1 MNFRQ
6 LELFLSLAKTPN
18 ISVVAKEHYL
28 TQSAVSVAIKG
39 LEQEL
44 GVQLFDRLNRRLSLN
59 SNGRLLLQNLE
70 PVMEDF
76 HNVLHS
82 FEGDLLT
89 GILKVGASSTI
100 ADYILPQILFETSD
114 TYENVNIETTFANP
128 QVIIGKVEHGEV
140 DLGLVE
146 KKIENKQLV
155 YTRLCEDDLIIV
167 STDEKLAKNGPY
179 DIEELLDKKW
189 IVREPGAGVRD
200 ALEEYM
206 GDRMDKLNIVLE
218 FDHTESIKRVL
229 HNPNTI
235 SCMSPFAIQTELD
248 NGEIYPIEIKGPPI
262 SRYFYSVTHKV
273 KYRTRLLDKFEKSVA
288 SYLDTDKLLY
298 RE

>member
-1 MNFRQ
+1 
-6 LELFLSLAKTPN
+6 
-18 ISVVAKEHYL
+18 
-28 TQSAVSVAIKG
+28 
-39 LEQEL
+39 
-44 GVQLFDRLNRRLSLN
+44 
-59 SNGRLLLQNLE
+59 
-70 PVMEDF
+70 MENF

-100 ADYILPQILFETSD
+100 ADYILPQILLKFQTH
-114 TYENVNIETTFANP
+114 TTKSPLKLSSNP
-128 QVIIGKVEHGEV
+128 QVIIEKVENGDV

-146 KKIENKQLV
+146 KEIPNKLLI

-167 STDEKLAKNGPY
+167 STDENLAKNGPY

-189 IVREPGAGVRD
+189 IIRESGAGVRD

-206 GDRMDKLNIVLE
+206 GPLMSKLNVVLE
-218 FDHTESIKRVL
+218 LDHTESIKRIL

-235 SCMSPFAIQTELD
+235 SCMSPFAIQRELD
-248 NGEIYPIEIKGPPI
+248 NGEVFPIEIKGPPI

-273 KYRTRLLDKFEKSVA
+273 KYRTRLLDKFEKAVT

-298 RE
+298 RN

>member
-18 ISVVAKEHYL
+18 ISVVAKEHFL

-70 PVMEDF
+70 PVMENF

-100 ADYILPQILFETSD
+100 ADYILPQILFEVSD
-114 TYENVNIETTFANP
+114 SYKQVTIETVFSNP
-128 QVIIGKVEHGEV
+128 QVIVEKVENGDV

-146 KKIENKQLV
+146 KEIPNKMLI

-189 IVREPGAGVRD
+189 IIREPGAGVRD
-200 ALEEYM
+200 ALEDYM
-206 GDRMDKLNIVLE
+206 GPLMGKLNVVLE
-218 FDHTESIKRVL
+218 LDHTESIKRIL
-229 HNPNTI
+229 HNPHTI
-235 SCMSPFAIQTELD
+235 SCMSPFAIQRELD
-248 NGEIYPIEIKGPPI
+248 SGEVFPVEIKGPPI

-273 KYRTRLLDKFEKSVA
+273 KYRTRLLDKFEKAVS

-298 RE
+298 KI

>member
-18 ISVVAKEHYL
+18 ISVVAKEHFL

-44 GVQLFDRLNRRLSLN
+44 SVQLFDRLNRRLSLN

-70 PVMEDF
+70 PVMENF

-100 ADYILPQILFETSD
+100 ADYILPQILFEASD
-114 TYENVNIETTFANP
+114 TYKQVTIETLFDNP
-128 QVIIGKVEHGEV
+128 KVIIEKVEHGEI

-146 KKIENKQLV
+146 QKIDNKQLV
-155 YTRLCEDDLIIV
+155 FTRLCEDDLIIV
-167 STDEKLAKNGPY
+167 STDEKLAQNGPY
-179 DIEELLDKKW
+179 TIEDLLDKKW
-189 IVREPGAGVRD
+189 ILREQGAGVRD
-200 ALEEYM
+200 ALEDYM
-206 GDRMDKLNIVLE
+206 GPLMNELNIVLE
-218 FDHTESIKRVL
+218 LDHTESIKRVL

-248 NGEIYPIEIKGPPI
+248 NGEIFPIEIKGDPI

-273 KYRTRLLDKFEKSVA
+273 KYRTRLLDKFEKAVA